1 MSVIPIPYWG
11 NPSSINMVE
20 YEHKWWICDTEWR
33 QVRTEMI
40 CDAGWWHFSTWRF
53 REKKSLVGIGI
64 RTHDLVS
71 SCLVITFL
79 TGICISAI
87 NHFVPIG
94 SQYSGG
100 PWRGRDNLCC
110 RHRQHFQSLHS
121 WCAAASLKTLRYQDH
136 LYVFQRWANPSLFFI
151 IFCIF
156 VQIMWPAGFKLRLS
170 EYKTRTLTTRT
181 LSQ

>member
-1 MSVIPIPYWG
+1 MSVIPIPYRG

-53 REKKSLVGIGI
+53 HEKKSLAGIGI

-79 TGICISAI
+79 SGICISAI

-100 PWRGRDNLCC
+100 SLQRS
-110 RHRQHFQSLHS
+110 RQPLLPTPATFPEPALPIQLVCSCFAKWSALPG
-121 WCAAASLKTLRYQDH
+121 
-136 LYVFQRWANPSLFFI
+136 PSLCFSKMGQPQPLFHYFLYFCTNYVTSRIQTQI
-151 IFCIF
+151 IR
-156 VQIMWPAGFKLRLS
+156 V
-170 EYKTRTLTTRT
+170 
-181 LSQ
+181 